1 MIINCHETRV
11 PTRDSDCDFLVDLN
25 SESDVAV
32 AVASYGQG
40 LEAHASLARRLSLV
54 SRIHDQYL
62 RVRAEGGGDEEPFR
76 TPTINTCKEI
86 IVPNHANSILNCA

>member
-54 SRIHDQYL
+54 SRTHGQYL
-62 RVRAEGGGDEEPFR
+62 TAEGGGDEEPFR
-76 TPTINTCKEI
+76 TPMI
-86 IVPNHANSILNCA
+86 S